1 MAKIGLFYGT
11 QTSNTQTAAELI
23 QKEFGGDSVVTLQDI
38 SQTEP
43 SDFADYQYIIIA
55 CPTWNVG
62 ELQSDWESF
71 YDDQLDN
78 IDFNG
83 KKVAYFGEGDQ
94 IGYPD
99 TFQDAR
105 GILEEKISELG
116 GETVGY
122 WSTEGYEFSDSK
134 ALRDGK
140 FVGLALDEDNQSEL
154 TEERIKTWVAQLKTE
169 FGLQVAIG
177 NDEKNGL
184 TLQLIAHSTG
194 INS

>member
-1 MAKIGLFYGT
+1 M
-11 QTSNTQTAAELI
+11 TSLIANTL
-23 QKEFGGDSVVTLQDI
+23 S
-38 SQTEP
+38 
-43 SDFADYQYIIIA
+43 IA

-78 IDFNG
+78 IDFSG

-99 TFQDAR
+99 TFQDAM

-154 TEERIKTWVAQLKTE
+154 TEERIKAWVAQLKTE
-169 FGLQVAIG
+169 FGL
-177 NDEKNGL
+177 
-184 TLQLIAHSTG
+184 
-194 INS
+194 